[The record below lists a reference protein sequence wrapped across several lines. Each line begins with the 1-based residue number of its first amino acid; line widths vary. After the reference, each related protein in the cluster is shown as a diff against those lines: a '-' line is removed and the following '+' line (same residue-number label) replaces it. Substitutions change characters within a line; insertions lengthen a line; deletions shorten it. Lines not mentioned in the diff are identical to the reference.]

1 MGKHDDTCESAGREL
16 TNRRLRAV
24 IRRRRMRRERHSWRF
39 VNAGLAAAILVG
51 SGLATISG
59 QSAAAQATEAASE
72 QKGTVVQADWQVDT
86 VLADMAADY
95 AVEQAAREQAAAEA
109 AEKKAEEQ
117 AAAAEAKKKAEEAA
131 KAAEE
136 AERIAAEEAA
146 AAEASAAILSASSA
160 AFAAS
165 SAFFLASAAE
175 AEAAKPWTAPS
186 SARITSFYGMRNGRL
201 HGGTDFGNWEGDE
214 IKVVGDGTVIYVG
227 YEAGGYG
234 NVVYVDHGDGIE
246 TRYAHASE
254 VPVSVGDE
262 VSKGDTIILSGNT
275 GGSTGPHLH
284 FEVLLDGEK
293 VDSLAWL
300 EEQGVDVG

>member
-146 AAEASAAILSASSA
+146 AAEA
-160 AFAAS
+160 
-165 SAFFLASAAE
+165 
-175 AEAAKPWTAPS
+175 EAAKPWTAPS